1 MYICI
6 YIYIYI
12 YIHTHTHTNPLPR
25 CHLTPAVQELLGDVH
40 RPDEELQRLCAS

>member
-1 MYICI
+1 MYICVYICI
-6 YIYIYI
+6 YI
-12 YIHTHTHTNPLPR
+12 HKHTNPLPR